1 MKLSEIDKSERPV
14 KVVSKVTGEIFKVTC
29 MDDKYALVYDDK
41 SEPHIYRSD
50 ADLWSPYQEQKPKRA
65 LYAYKTKR
73 GDEWAVSSFFYK
85 SDKEFIDYMSDV
97 EEFECQRLLWSE
109 VEV

>member
-1 MKLSEIDKSERPV
+1 MKLSEIDKSKLPV
-14 KVVSKVTGEIFKVTC
+14 KITRGGLIYTVKYVGDYYAVLNNELGAEITF
-29 MDDKYALVYDDK
+29 
-41 SEPHIYRSD
+41 D
-50 ADLWSPYQEQKPKRA
+50 ASCDIWSPYQEQKPKRA